1 MSKKDIKELK
11 LENALNEERKRKDY
25 LESQVNSQ
33 KNIIAELEEKLRKTK
48 VIDSKIEFCLKNL
61 LYS

>member
-25 LESQVNSQ
+25 LESQVNRQ
-33 KNIIAELEEKLRKTK
+33 KDIIAELEEKLRKTK
-48 VIDSKIEFCLKNL
+48 VVESKIESCLQNL

>member
-25 LESQVNSQ
+25 LEAQLNRH
-33 KNIIAELEEKLRKTK
+33 KEIISELEDKIRKSK
-48 VIDSKIEFCLKNL
+48 VIESK
-61 LYS
+61 

>member
-25 LESQVNSQ
+25 LESQVKSQ
-33 KNIIAELEEKLRKTK
+33 KEIINELEDKLRKVK
-48 VIDSKIEFCLKNL
+48 VIESK
-61 LYS
+61 